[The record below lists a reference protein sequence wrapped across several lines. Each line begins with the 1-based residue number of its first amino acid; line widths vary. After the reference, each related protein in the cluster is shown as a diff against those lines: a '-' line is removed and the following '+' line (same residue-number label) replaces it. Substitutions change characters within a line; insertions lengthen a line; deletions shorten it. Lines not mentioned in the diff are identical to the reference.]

1 MAPQLSSLI
10 REGFAQVISG
20 PGAVQALAC
29 ARGREPALRDL
40 GWQDMASLMHSRSV
54 PATRQDDVLAAAIR
68 CYRHGSGPPWAPI
81 LLTMLAPAVIAM
93 SARARRL
100 SPEIDGDDLDQQA
113 VLEALRACA
122 EMPLR
127 EGCRYVQRRVVLL
140 ANKRLMRWAARE
152 RRHNSQLT
160 GGELMEIRK

>member
-1 MAPQLSSLI
+1 MARQLSSLI
-10 REGFAQVISG
+10 RESFAQALSG
-20 PGAVQALAC
+20 PGVVQALSC
-29 ARGREPALRDL
+29 AHVREPALRQL
-40 GWQDMASLMHSRSV
+40 GWQDMASLMHKKSV

-68 CYRHGSGPPWAPI
+68 CYRNGSGLIWAPV

-93 SARARRL
+93 AARARRS
-100 SPEIDGDDLDQQA
+100 SPEIDGEDLDQQA

-127 EGCRYVQRRVVLL
+127 DDCRYVQRGVVLL

-152 RRHNSQLT
+152 HRHRSQLT
-160 GGELMEIRK
+160 GDELMEIRK